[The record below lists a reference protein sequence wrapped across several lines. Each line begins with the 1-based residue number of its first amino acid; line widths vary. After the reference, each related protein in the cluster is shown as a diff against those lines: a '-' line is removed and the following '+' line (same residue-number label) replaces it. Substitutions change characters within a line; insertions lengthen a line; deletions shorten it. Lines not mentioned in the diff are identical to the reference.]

1 LVTRHGILVCLCLVL
16 ASLAPGVPALA
27 DSDEPGPIVVAEPH
41 YGEVLFYF
49 YQEDYFPAIV
59 RLLAAQEQGQLEQHA
74 AQAELLKGGLYLSY
88 GHHLVAAEIFERL
101 LADNVNP
108 EIRDRTWFFLAKIW
122 RQRGYLDKAQRALD
136 NIGGGLPEHIRR
148 EAKMLQAQLLIDGGR
163 YDDAIALLGDWK
175 GKTEWSRYAQF
186 NLGVALVRS
195 GRIDEAQEIL
205 GELGGID
212 PWNEELT
219 SLRDKANLALGY
231 ALLQSGQAHAAKR
244 PLQRVRLAGPF
255 SNKALLGVGWA
266 DAELDRYQRALVPWM
281 ELHGRDL
288 LDPAVQESMLAVP
301 YALAQLDSISQAAD
315 YYLNAVEAFYEESDR
330 IDGTIHHIESGR
342 FFDEFVA
349 DQPLDST
356 GWYWR
361 MEALPEGPQARY
373 LFHLLATHEFQEG
386 LKNYR
391 DLSYLWSNLDRW
403 QQSVEVYSNMLETR
417 RLAFETRLPSVEEAL
432 ARADIDGMVQR
443 KLEFDALLDDIE
455 QGGDWLALADERE
468 FELWGEI
475 TSLEQTPAL
484 SADIP
489 EAAETRHKIKL
500 LKGVLRWELEK
511 DFKDRL
517 WRIRR
522 ELRETGEALVET
534 QRARRQVDDSVRKQP
549 VEFDA
554 FDDRVYGLE
563 PRIEA
568 LKMRVE
574 DAMAEQRA
582 FLQSIAVGELR
593 AQQRRLDTYT
603 VQARF
608 ALAAIYDRAASGTG
622 APVTEAAVK

>member
-1 LVTRHGILVCLCLVL
+1 MITRHAIVVCSFLVL
-16 ASLAPGVPALA
+16 APIAPGAPALA
-27 DSDEPGPIVVAEPH
+27 GNDEPAPIVVEEPH

-59 RLLAAQEQGQLEQHA
+59 RVLAAEEQGQLERHA

-88 GHHLVAAEIFERL
+88 GHHLEAAEIFERL
-101 LADNVNP
+101 LANNVNP

-136 NIGGGLPEHIRR
+136 NIGDELPEDIRR
-148 EAKMLQAQLLIDGGR
+148 EARMLQAQLLIDGGEFDR
-163 YDDAIALLGDWK
+163 AIALLQDWK

-195 GRIDEAQEIL
+195 GRIDEAKKIL
-205 GELGGID
+205 EELGDID

-231 ALLQSGQAHAAKR
+231 ALLQSGQPYAAKM
-244 PLQRVRLAGPF
+244 PLQRVRLEGPF

-266 DAELDRYQRALVPWM
+266 DAELERYQRALVPWM
-281 ELHGRDL
+281 ELRGRDL
-288 LDPAVQESMLAVP
+288 LDPAVQESMLAIP

-315 YYLNAVEAFYEESDR
+315 HYVNAVEAFYEEANR
-330 IDGTIHHIESGR
+330 IDRTIVHIESGR
-342 FFDEFVA
+342 FFDEFI
-349 DQPLDST
+349 DDDPLDST

-361 MEALPEGPQARY
+361 MQSLPEGPQARY

-391 DLSYLWSNLDRW
+391 DLNYLWNNLDRW
-403 QQSVEVYSNMLETR
+403 QQKVEVYANMLETR
-417 RLAFETRLPSVEEAL
+417 RLAYEERLPQVQEAL
-432 ARADIDGMVQR
+432 SRADIDGMVQR
-443 KLEFDALLDDIE
+443 KLEFDALLNDIE
-455 QGGDWLALADERE
+455 QSGDWLALADKRE
-468 FELWGEI
+468 FDMWGEI
-475 TSLEQTPAL
+475 TSLEKTPAL
-484 SADIP
+484 NANIP
-489 EAAETRHKIKL
+489 EADEVRDKILL
-500 LKGVLRWELEK
+500 LKGVLQWNLEK
-511 DFKDRL
+511 DFKERL

-522 ELRETGEALVET
+522 DLRETGEALVET
-534 QRARRQVDDSVRKQP
+534 QRARRQVDDSMQKQP
-549 VEFDA
+549 VEFQA
-554 FDDRVYGLE
+554 FDERVYGLD
-563 PRIEA
+563 PRIEV
-568 LKMRVE
+568 LKMRVG

-582 FLQSIAVGELR
+582 FLQAIAVGELQ

-608 ALAAIYDRAASGTG
+608 ALAAIYDRAAT
-622 APVTEAAVK
+622 ATEAAVK